1 MECFALK
8 QNIRQRRDAQ
18 MNIVIC
24 EDTEKHADSLRL
36 YINKYFD
43 EIDCRRNIVVYNS
56 GDAFLKDFASEQASD
71 VQIMFLDIYMPGTNG
86 IDTAKKIRETD
97 KDMIIVFTTTSKNH
111 GLDGYSVDALQYLV
125 KPVNYPE
132 VKNVLSKCT
141 KKFADSLRF
150 IEVLSDRLTVR
161 IFLKDIVYIECFD
174 TALYIHTATET
185 VKTFLPLFE
194 LNKQLEGSSFLRT
207 QRSYIV
213 NMRYIDDMTAND
225 FIMQT
230 GKAIPIRRSDRL
242 AIKQAYRD
250 YLSALA
256 WSL

>member
-1 MECFALK
+1 
-8 QNIRQRRDAQ
+8 

-24 EDTEKHADSLRL
+24 EDTEKDADLLRL
-36 YINKYFD
+36 LVQKYFG
-43 EIDCRRNIVVYNS
+43 EINCRSEITVYKS
-56 GDAFLKDFASEQASD
+56 GDEFLEDLSSKQEGD
-71 VQIMFLDIYMPGTNG
+71 VKIAFLDIYMPGMNG
-86 IDTAKKIRETD
+86 IETAKRIRETD
-97 KDMIIVFTTTSKNH
+97 KDMIIVFATTSKNH

-174 TALYIHTATET
+174 TALYIHTVTET
-185 VKTFLPLFE
+185 VKTFLPLSE
-194 LNKQLEGSSFLRT
+194 LESKLEDSSFLRT

-230 GKAIPIRRSDRL
+230 GKAIPIRRGDKS

-256 WSL
+256 WGM